1 MRMSSPDHRARSRAD
16 ACPGALQP
24 HRAADGGMVRI
35 RVPGGLLDARRF
47 AALSQ
52 FAADLGAGFVDL
64 TSRGNVQ
71 LRGLADDAAPELAAR
86 LREHG
91 LLPSAEH
98 ERVRNIIAS
107 PLSGCDGSGVVDV
120 TGLVGELD
128 RGLCADPELAGLSGR
143 FLFVLDDGRGD
154 VAGLGGDVTA
164 LPVSG
169 SSAALLLAGA
179 DSGLRVCVDSVAE
192 VLLAVARA
200 FLAERAR
207 RGSAAWRLTELPEAV
222 PAITERVRA
231 EFAAGSGE
239 PVETPPP
246 RQHGPVGVLGGGA
259 HGCATLAA
267 AAPLGRLTGEQLDA
281 VAAASSGSVRLTP
294 WRGVVLPH
302 IAEPDTV
309 RSTLDGAGLVVDD
322 ASPWNGVSA
331 CAGRPGC
338 AKSWTD
344 VRGDARRAL
353 PLLPAGAAVHF
364 AGCSRRC
371 GRPRGDVVDVVAGP
385 EGYEVTGPEG
395 YEVTGPESYEVTGP
409 EGYEKTGPEGPE
421 GAGSEGP
428 EMSRGTSNDDRS
440 GAAGSG
446 TTAAIAALRRKH

>member
-1 MRMSSPDHRARSRAD
+1 MCSSAHRARSRGD

-24 HRAADGGMVRI
+24 HRAADGGLARV
-35 RVPGGLLDARRF
+35 RVPGGLLDAPRF

-52 FAADLGAGFVDL
+52 VAADLGAGFLDL

-71 LRGLADDAAPELAAR
+71 LRGLAEDGGAELAAR

-91 LLPSAEH
+91 LLPSVEH

-120 TGLVGELD
+120 AELAPQLD

-164 LPVSG
+164 LPVPGG
-169 SSAALLLAGA
+169 SVALLLAGA
-179 DSGLRVCVDSVAE
+179 DSGLRVPAESVVTA
-192 VLLAVARA
+192 VLAVARA
-200 FLAERAR
+200 FLAERAER
-207 RGSAAWRLTELPEAV
+207 HSPAWRLAELTEAV

-231 EFAAGSGE
+231 ECAAGTGE
-239 PVETPPP
+239 PVPTPPP
-246 RQHGPVGVLGGGA
+246 RQHGPVGIVGA
-259 HGCATLAA
+259 GLAGAASGCATLAA

-281 VAAASSGSVRLTP
+281 VAAVIPEGGTVRLTP

-302 IAEPDTV
+302 VADPGTAL
-309 RSTLDGAGLVVDD
+309 STLDGVGLVVDES
-322 ASPWNGVSA
+322 SPWNGVTA
-331 CAGRPGC
+331 CAGQPGC

-344 VRGDARRAL
+344 VRGDARRVL

-371 GRPRGDVVDVVAGP
+371 GRPRGDAVDVVAGP
-385 EGYEVTGPEG
+385 DGYDV
-395 YEVTGPESYEVTGP
+395 
-409 EGYEKTGPEGPE
+409 
-421 GAGSEGP
+421 
-428 EMSRGTSNDDRS
+428 SRGTSNEDRT
-440 GAAGSG
+440 GASGSG
-446 TTAAIAALRRKH
+446 TTAAVAALRRQQ